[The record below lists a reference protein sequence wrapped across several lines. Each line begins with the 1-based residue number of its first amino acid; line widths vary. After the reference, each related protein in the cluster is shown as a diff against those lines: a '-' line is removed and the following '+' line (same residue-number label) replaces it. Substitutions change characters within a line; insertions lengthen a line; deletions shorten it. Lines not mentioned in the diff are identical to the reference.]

1 MDGRDETQGAKSPA
15 ESVDLVFLSDDAAVL
30 AAVSAA
36 HASLG
41 NEAPSL
47 RLVNLLD
54 TASTAPVE
62 LRLEQALTHA
72 KLAILRTT
80 GKQSHAVI
88 AGLADKAQQ
97 HGVLFAILAES
108 EDGYESA
115 AVQSSL
121 PNTDY
126 GALAVHF
133 AIGTA
138 ESLAAALRHAA
149 GLVGKTK
156 PSPERWS
163 QGAAPR
169 AMTGDGR
176 AHGEDIVGGNSRGWL
191 SSLAGA
197 ILAVSIAAV
206 AGAFFF
212 VQSFPSQARNPNAV
226 DVILPT
232 GPEDDGP
239 FWAYIPGDTSSHTGR
254 DIVLGRRNTLAAD
267 PASAHIKE
275 SVVGR
280 FAYGV
285 PSVMIADQPYF
296 LSLTISAPRHG
307 ETMPLLDLRLER
319 DTRETLGSDAPVTVR
334 PGDVTLG
341 ADMTATLTGGN
352 FTVTEQT
359 EARQEVDLQGGVTR
373 WLWEVRGIAPV
384 RSNLVLRLILH
395 GADGTSTV
403 VRTIP
408 SIIDVRSEAD
418 AFLSRDQLAAEP
430 SPGETSATQRALS
443 ALRTDAAPGAPAQ
456 TPDTAPASC
465 TTTGPEGRKL
475 ALVIGN
481 DAYTGI
487 TPLKHAKA
495 DALAMRDV
503 LVESGFRVM
512 HCEDLDAGQTT
523 TALDDFRKLIPAA
536 RSRGE
541 VITAFYYSGHG
552 ASTPTQNESYLL
564 PVSLRRATTAQ
575 IESQGLAIG
584 QVIGGLSKAGAR
596 RLLVI
601 IDACRD
607 VLQVE
612 DGEYRG
618 LQRLN
623 WRSSADDIVAYA
635 TRWGEKA
642 RDNGLYA
649 KSLARWIRD
658 LPDADIA
665 EVLNRVQTDVS
676 TATRK
681 DQIPEYADR
690 MPDVLALRK

>member
-1 MDGRDETQGAKSPA
+1 MVGAQDTPLVWRDREIGT
-15 ESVDLVFLSDDAAVL
+15 DLLFLSDSEEELAAIAAARNRLGNAAPTLSLQKLDDPRRHEIDTAPDDPAQQRAKLIIVRMSGERGEIGALWARHLEAARYRGALLAFFPRDQRGDEWFQRDSTVSDADYRTFFASFARGDAEAVL
-30 AAVSAA
+30 RC
-36 HASLG
+36 AS
-41 NEAPSL
+41 
-47 RLVNLLD
+47 R
-54 TASTAPVE
+54 
-62 LRLEQALTHA
+62 
-72 KLAILRTT
+72 I
-80 GKQSHAVI
+80 
-88 AGLADKAQQ
+88 
-97 HGVLFAILAES
+97 
-108 EDGYESA
+108 
-115 AVQSSL
+115 
-121 PNTDY
+121 
-126 GALAVHF
+126 
-133 AIGTA
+133 IG
-138 ESLAAALRHAA
+138 RR
-149 GLVGKTK
+149 KTEEGK
-156 PSPERWS
+156 PS
-163 QGAAPR
+163 GFVATA
-169 AMTGDGR
+169 
-176 AHGEDIVGGNSRGWL
+176 
-191 SSLAGA
+191 AGA
-197 ILAVSIAAV
+197 IFGIAAL
-206 AGAFFF
+206 AAGGFAWMQMQLGAF
-212 VQSFPSQARNPNAV
+212 VSPE
-226 DVILPT
+226 PT
-232 GPEDDGP
+232 GRLPASYENPTDFTLTFP
-239 FWAYIPGDTSSHTGR
+239 TPGDR
-254 DIVLGRRNTLAAD
+254 LGVV
-267 PASAHIKE
+267 PATTETPAE
-275 SVVGR
+275 GR
-280 FAYGV
+280 FAYGA
-285 PSVMIADQPYF
+285 PSVMIVDEPYF
-296 LSLTISAPRHG
+296 LSLAVSAPRPG
-307 ETMPLLDLRLER
+307 ETMPQLDLRLEK
-319 DTRETLGSDAPVTVR
+319 DTRETLGSDAPITVR

-341 ADMTATLTGGN
+341 ADMTATLTGAN
-352 FTVTEQT
+352 FTVTEQSA
-359 EARQEVDLQGGVTR
+359 ARQAVDLQGGVTR
-373 WLWEVRGIAPV
+373 WLWEVRGIAPG
-384 RSNLVLRLILH
+384 RSSLVMRLTLH
-395 GADGTSTV
+395 GAEEAKDTV
-403 VRTIP
+403 VRVVP
-408 SIIDVRSEAD
+408 SIIDVRSDAD
-418 AFLSRDQLAAEP
+418 AFLSRDQMPAEP

-443 ALRTDAAPGAPAQ
+443 ALGTDAAPAAPAQ
-456 TPDTAPASC
+456 APDAAPASC

-481 DAYTGI
+481 EAYTSI
-487 TPLKHAKA
+487 EPLKHARA
-495 DALAMRDV
+495 DARAVRDV

-512 HCEDLDAGQTT
+512 HCEDLDADQTT
-523 TALDDFRKLIPAA
+523 VALDDFRKLIPTA

-541 VITAFYYSGHG
+541 VVAAFYYSGHG